1 LLLSILGATKLSP
14 WNPYSQITPTVF
26 VLLVAILR
34 EGIEDYFRYK
44 LDTETNKMQVMK
56 VIDNR
61 SSIYADSF
69 SIKVGDTIRI
79 SDGKEVPADVIIINS
94 SNPEGNCFIQTS
106 SLDGEK
112 NLKKRCV
119 SKGLKLHDTI
129 FIQGLIECDPP
140 NSELYE
146 FRGQLTLENDPKRY
160 VLNEN

>member
-1 LLLSILGATKLSP
+1 
-14 WNPYSQITPTVF
+14 
-26 VLLVAILR
+26 
-34 EGIEDYFRYK
+34 
-44 LDTETNKMQVMK
+44 MK

-160 VLNEN
+160 VLNENQLLIKGSKLMNTEWIIGIVVYSGLDTKLM